1 MEEAPERYRRERD
14 RLARTLRQLRQDS
27 GLTGT
32 QAAERAGMSQPKISR
47 IENGTTVPTSDDVE
61 ILCRLYTAAG
71 EVAEELIGLADS
83 LHRHTESARAI
94 LRGGAWRKQQQIA
107 RIERD
112 AKQLRFFQSATISGL
127 LQTPDFTRHIYGLS
141 LSGSALERSMA
152 ALGERQQILQNRGK
166 RFTFIL
172 TEGAL
177 RWRLCPDE
185 VMAAQI
191 DHIAA
196 LATRP
201 NVRIGII
208 PFTARVREAPLHG
221 FEIFD
226 QRLVTIG
233 LETATITITDA
244 QDIEHYLRLFALMEE
259 SAEFGDSAAVIL
271 RSIASTFEATE

>member
-14 RLARTLRQLRQDS
+14 RLAQTLRRLRQDS
-27 GLTGT
+27 GLTGI
-32 QAAERAGMSQPKISR
+32 QAAQQAGMSQPKISR
-47 IENGTTVPTSDDVE
+47 IESGATVPAAEDVE
-61 ILCRLYTAAG
+61 TLCGLYGAASDIG
-71 EVAEELIGLADS
+71 DELVELAES

-112 AKQLRFFQSATISGL
+112 AKRLRFFQPATVSGL
-127 LQTPDFTRHIYGLS
+127 LQTPQFTREIYGLS
-141 LSGSALERSMA
+141 LSDNELERSMA
-152 ALGERQQILQNRGK
+152 ALAERQQVLHDRRK

-185 VMAAQI
+185 MMAAQVR
-191 DHIAA
+191 HIVT
-196 LATRP
+196 LADRP
-201 NVRIGII
+201 NVRIGVI

-221 FEIFD
+221 FEVFD

-233 LETATITITDA
+233 LETATITITDSR
-244 QDIEHYLRLFALMEE
+244 DIEHYLRLFTTLEKA
-259 SAEFGDSAAVIL
+259 AEFGNAAIGVL
-271 RSIASTFEATE
+271 EDIASGYEAMT